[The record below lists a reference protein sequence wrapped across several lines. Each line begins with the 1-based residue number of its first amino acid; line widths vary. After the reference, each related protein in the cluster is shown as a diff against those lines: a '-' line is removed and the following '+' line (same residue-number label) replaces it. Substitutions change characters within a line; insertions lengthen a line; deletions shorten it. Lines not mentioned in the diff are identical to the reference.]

1 MEIWKVLQIFSTSL
15 PDGLL
20 PPFVSYCRR
29 YCFNAALK
37 KDTAMNARVVEE
49 QVKII
54 PYSAEHYDHFRQLNE
69 AWITK
74 YFSLEEIDRR
84 LLHDPQTHIL
94 AEGGYIFIATYQ
106 GEVAGTCAL
115 IRQNNLTFELAKMAV
130 AEHARGKGIGH
141 ALGAHCIAF
150 AKSVGIRRIELL
162 SNTVLT
168 PAINLYKKLGFAE
181 VQLPE
186 TEFRRANIKM
196 VLDLQTLLKASVII
210 ADDLPPGLATNAA
223 ALVGT
228 AFGNRL
234 KFLTGPDVTDG
245 AGETHTGLTWLPFT
259 MLKADR
265 ATVHAIR
272 QQAAA
277 CPSLL
282 IVDVPVQAQM
292 TRVYEDFSQRV
303 ASASHDE
310 LQYLAV
316 GLYGDRNTVTALT
329 KKISLY
335 K

>member
-1 MEIWKVLQIFSTSL
+1 
-15 PDGLL
+15 
-20 PPFVSYCRR
+20 
-29 YCFNAALK
+29 
-37 KDTAMNARVVEE
+37 MNASVVEE

-54 PYSAEHYDHFRQLNE
+54 PYSPEHYDHFRQLNE

-74 YFSLEEIDRR
+74 HFTLEEIDRR
-84 LLHDPQTHIL
+84 ILLDPQTHIL
-94 AEGGYIFIATYQ
+94 NEGGYIFIATHR

-115 IRQNNLTFELAKMAV
+115 IRHTTLTFELAKMAV
-130 AEHARGKGIGH
+130 AEHARGKGIGY

-162 SNTVLT
+162 SNTFLT
-168 PAINLYKKLGFAE
+168 PAINLYKKLGFTE

-186 TEFRRANIKM
+186 TEFQRANIKM
-196 VLDLQTLLKASVII
+196 ELDLQTLLKASVII

-223 ALVGT
+223 ALVGA

-234 KFLTGPDVTDG
+234 KFLTGPDVTDRS
-245 AGETHTGLTWLPFT
+245 GEAHTGLTWLPFT

-265 ATVHAIR
+265 TTVQAIR
-272 QQAAA
+272 QQASAH
-277 CPSLL
+277 PSLL
-282 IVDVPVQAQM
+282 IVDVPEQAQM
-292 TRVYEDFSQRV
+292 TRVYEDFSQRI
-303 ASASHDE
+303 ASAEREE

-316 GLYGDRNTVTALT
+316 GLYGDRSIVTALT